1 MLPNMPRGGLGRCQQ
16 HEGDRQQEPHR
27 GLRGADYL
35 AFPAAKANGPVGVSH
50 RKKAFDCFPPYLFR
64 HGAPRADDS
73 RQRASRVGLQTLPS
87 SFASLPMHGTRD
99 TLA

>member
-50 RKKAFDCFPPYLFR
+50 SKMLSTAFPLIYFAMEP
-64 HGAPRADDS
+64 HGRMTRVSAQA
-73 RQRASRVGLQTLPS
+73 ASASKLLPGFLRRCPWHRTRV
-87 SFASLPMHGTRD
+87 